1 MLIKSIELVNFR
13 QYINEKIEFSTDPKK
28 NTTIILGENGYGK
41 TTLIRAFIWG
51 LYRTNG
57 FKNNKILLNSNV
69 ADRMATDSCESV
81 KVILEI
87 EHKKIPYTIETE
99 QVYYKNSS
107 GQISKKT
114 NPVTKI
120 INENLKNTQKPL
132 IGNAAI
138 NEIDDI
144 LNNNMKDYFFYDGEN
159 NVIDKVSSKSNL
171 KTAIEKM
178 MGINEINDLADYF
191 DPKLPKS
198 VFRLLNDELAGND
211 EDDDEFVQYRLRKE
225 LQEKS
230 EEVEKIDS
238 NIKNNKQEIEKLESN
253 KTELEN
259 FIKANKETQE
269 MQEELNR
276 FKRNNKRILS
286 NYKAEFQEKIR
297 ALNNPKNGNH
307 LLLEGLFDKCFE
319 KYDFNKIKR
328 ICSFDS
334 KKSLSHITEDVIDQ
348 LIERGFCLCGAPIE
362 SENDAYKHLLGEKEH
377 MEPNDF
383 GRYLSDFLASESG
396 YKYSQRNAMYDFKDN
411 LDKDFLE
418 TLDKYEDNK
427 RIINELSNK
436 LINTK
441 DIGSYQ
447 TKINEISKYIGT
459 LEERNRNEKEHIDA
473 LNVKIQ
479 KIQQDIQKNAKD
491 TKQNK
496 FIKECL
502 AYASSIHKM
511 AYAYVSKSRKNVR
524 DALES
529 KTNELFCKM
538 YHGNRSIKI
547 GQDFTVMTITD
558 EKELDN
564 STGIDTVKNFAFV
577 AGMMQTAKQHIVG
590 DDDFEVSEND
600 IYPLVI
606 DAPFSNTD
614 TEHIKNICDVLP
626 ECCDQLIMCMI
637 NKDYQIAEN
646 DIKDRINKVYK
657 INKLSETKD
666 KIEEV
671 K

>member
-1 MLIKSIELVNFR
+1 MWCKNCNIETNEEKCPICGTETVEDIPTEVLWCEHCKTPVIQEVN
-13 QYINEKIEFSTDPKK
+13 QVDKGICPIC
-28 NTTIILGENGYGK
+28 G
-41 TTLIRAFIWG
+41 
-51 LYRTNG
+51 
-57 FKNNKILLNSNV
+57 NKMKY
-69 ADRMATDSCESV
+69 MATDIRPVFPEERLM
-81 KVILEI
+81 LEI
-87 EHKKIPYTIETE
+87 LLGNNPNEFVKKSVWAENSRYFIDGKSIALPSKLFKETETTEITKKIN
-99 QVYYKNSS
+99 QYK
-107 GQISKKT
+107 G
-114 NPVTKI
+114 
-120 INENLKNTQKPL
+120 ENTY
-132 IGNAAI
+132 
-138 NEIDDI
+138 EYFD
-144 LNNNMKDYFFYDGEN
+144 NNMKDYFFYDGEN

-225 LQEKS
+225 LQDKS

-238 NIKNNKQEIEKLESN
+238 NIKNNKQEIEELESN

-427 RIINELSNK
+427 RTINELSNK
-436 LINTK
+436 LVNTK

-447 TKINEISKYIGT
+447 TKINEISKNIGT

-473 LNVKIQ
+473 LNVQIQ

-657 INKLSETKD
+657 INKLSETED